1 MRQSLRIR
9 QACDG
14 VGRQR
19 RVAGLG
25 DLAPGDTGTAGDAV
39 IVGVA
44 AADATASAPKITVVR
59 YKRWQWSVLKSSGF
73 TRMWNTL
80 KGGGRFE
87 RVASVIC
94 CYMAVGGHL
103 WC

>member
-19 RVAGLG
+19 RVVGLG

-44 AADATASAPKITVVR
+44 AVDATASAPKITVVR
-59 YKRWQWSVLKSSGF
+59 YKRWQWSMLKSSGF
-73 TRMWNTL
+73 TEC
-80 KGGGRFE
+80 G
-87 RVASVIC
+87 IP
-94 CYMAVGGHL
+94 
-103 WC
+103 